1 VNRRRLIAIAL
12 GVLVAA
18 PRLQAHPT
26 AATEVTIT
34 VGADRRVE
42 VAIVSDAAPLDAK
55 IAALGGTLADHVALR
70 FDDGAAPL
78 TITGRTVVDGSPGRV
93 RITLSGAAPAD
104 AVTLSWRTTLVFG
117 SYPLAIGRSGATTTS
132 LVQWLNG
139 TETSRPIAL
148 AGLPEPIG
156 GWAMVAQG
164 FTHILPHG
172 LDHILFVVGLFLLA
186 RRTRDVLVQVTTFTV
201 AHSVTLGLA
210 IAGLVSLPAAIVEP
224 LIALSIV
231 YIAVENL
238 VARRLT
244 AARLVLIFA
253 FGLLHGLGFAEALAG
268 LGVSPGELLTSL
280 VAFNAG
286 VEAGQ
291 LTVIAIAATLV
302 AALRV
307 PAADYQRL
315 VARPASIAIALTGAF
330 WVVER
335 ILA

>member
-1 VNRRRLIAIAL
+1 VNPRLWIAIT
-12 GVLVAA
+12 LVGMAAAA
-18 PRLQAHPT
+18 PLQAHPT
-26 AATEVTIT
+26 ASTEVIITIG
-34 VGADRRVE
+34 VDRRVD
-42 VAIVSDAAPLDAK
+42 VAIVTDSAPLDTK
-55 IAALGGTLADHVALR
+55 LAALGGALTDHVTLR
-70 FDDGAAPL
+70 FDDRAAAL
-78 TITGRTVVDGSPGRV
+78 TITGQKPVDGSSGRV
-93 RITLSGAAPAD
+93 RITLTGSAPAD
-104 AVTLSWRTTLVFG
+104 AAALTWRSSLVFG
-117 SYPLAIGRSGATTTS
+117 SYPLVVGRAASATTW

-139 TETSRPIAL
+139 AETSRPIAL
-148 AGLPEPIG
+148 ADLPEPIG
-156 GWAMVAQG
+156 AWAMAGQG

-210 IAGLVSLPAAIVEP
+210 IAGLISLPASIVEP

-244 AARLVLIFA
+244 RSRLVLIFT

-268 LGVSPGELLTSL
+268 LGVSTGQLAASLL
-280 VAFNAG
+280 AFNAG

-291 LTVIAIAATLV
+291 LSVIAIAAAIV
-302 AALRV
+302 AALRL

-315 VARPASIAIALTGAF
+315 VARPASFVIGLTGAF
-330 WVVER
+330 WTIER
-335 ILA
+335 IL